1 MKQNL
6 SDIAIGV
13 DKVANCLHGLNTL
26 KTSGSNGLPSRLL
39 KECAQQ
45 IAPSICTLFN
55 HSLQCGPMPLEWK
68 LVNIIPLHK
77 KQLKKPSR
85 KLLSHFS
92 PSYSQQSFGMLCVF
106 PISLH
111 INMVFY
117 KIVPVLHN
125 CSLCFILYDKNLIRM
140 NRLTW

>member
-1 MKQNL
+1 
-6 SDIAIGV
+6 
-13 DKVANCLHGLNTL
+13 
-26 KTSGSNGLPSRLL
+26 
-39 KECAQQ
+39 
-45 IAPSICTLFN
+45 
-55 HSLQCGPMPLEWK
+55 
-68 LVNIIPLHK
+68 VNIIPLHK

-140 NRLTW
+140 NRLTWYQDLDFRNVFYSIDHSILLQNSNSVV